1 MVVYMVRIRDVLNG
15 RERWLES
22 PEGERFQSG
31 DRRTAD
37 WAALAMA
44 RRGTMDL
51 PYVVE
56 IDPQFESV

>member
-22 PEGERFQSG
+22 PEGERFVSD

-44 RRGTMDL
+44 RRGTMEL

-56 IDPQFESV
+56 VDPQFERV